1 MQDAF
6 VSSLSIDH
14 LHRPVG
20 ITFAGDGMFG
30 ATFSMRARSALVR
43 FTSSAPMFSCKY
55 LRRFVPG
62 IGAMSSPRAS
72 TLASASCAGVHCFSR
87 AISPVRF
94 RRVRVFVVSYVYDS
108 VVSFSAVAKSS
119 GNGASKFLHS
129 PLRGWRNPIFQ
140 ACNIC
145 RGKSFARR
153 TA

>member
-30 ATFSMRARSALVR
+30 ATSSMRARSAPVR

-62 IGAMSSPRAS
+62 IGTMSSPPCQHPGKRKLCRRTS
-72 TLASASCAGVHCFSR
+72 LLAG
-87 AISPVRF
+87 ISPVRF
-94 RRVRVFVVSYVYDS
+94 RRVRVFVVSFVYDS

-119 GNGASKFLHS
+119 GSGASKFLHS
-129 PLRGWRNPIFQ
+129 PVCGWRNPIFQ